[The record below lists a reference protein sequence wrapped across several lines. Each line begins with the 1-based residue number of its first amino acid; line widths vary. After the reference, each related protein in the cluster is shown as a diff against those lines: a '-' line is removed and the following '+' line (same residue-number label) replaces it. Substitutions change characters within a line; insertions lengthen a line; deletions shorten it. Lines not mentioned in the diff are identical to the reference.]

1 MFLTSNGDV
10 LMLQTWPTEE
20 ELAQATNEQRQARKK
35 KRVLPRGTSEYQVP
49 FSCDLIMRMR
59 CQKHVGQY
67 LVHLC
72 VHCV

>member
-49 FSCDLIMRMR
+49 FFVTLSLA
-59 CQKHVGQY
+59 
-67 LVHLC
+67 
-72 VHCV
+72 